1 MPDRAL
7 QYDLIEQPRALDAF
21 FQEHRKLS
29 WMAFDTEFVGE
40 KRFHTLLCL
49 IQVKSEKGLF
59 LIDPIR
65 LKNLDP
71 FLELVADPGI
81 TKITHAGDNDYRL
94 LNNLFGIVPVN
105 VFDTQVAA
113 GFVGYNYPVS
123 FRKLVESEL
132 NVHLKKGYAVADWE
146 SRPFQSKQLRYAL
159 NDVLFLPDLWQS
171 LQEKLRQQNR
181 THWADEELGLWEKAE
196 YYYRDP
202 HDEAIKSNL
211 MRSLKNRERAFLIR
225 LFAWRR
231 ELAEKRDHSKE
242 MVLPAKYISQIV
254 RSISSGREALKH
266 NRRIPSKT
274 AERYGAIFEE
284 LYNRPVTDEEKEILK
299 RIPSDLDDDP
309 KEQIIM
315 EMLYQVIKYKCLEE
329 DISINMVVP
338 RGELKKIRADE
349 DDALELLAGG
359 WRQEMLGAYF
369 LDWLS
374 NANRMKVELH
384 ENRIVI
390 RPEEHV

>member
-1 MPDRAL
+1 M
-7 QYDLIEQPRALDAF
+7 
-21 FQEHRKLS
+21 
-29 WMAFDTEFVGE
+29 
-40 KRFHTLLCL
+40 
-49 IQVKSEKGLF
+49 
-59 LIDPIR
+59 
-65 LKNLDP
+65 
-71 FLELVADPGI
+71 
-81 TKITHAGDNDYRL
+81 
-94 LNNLFGIVPVN
+94 
-105 VFDTQVAA
+105 
-113 GFVGYNYPVS
+113 
-123 FRKLVESEL
+123 
-132 NVHLKKGYAVADWE
+132 
-146 SRPFQSKQLRYAL
+146 RYAL

-242 MVLPAKYISQIV
+242 MVLLTKYISQIV
-254 RSISSGREALKH
+254 RSISSGREYLKH

-284 LYNRPVTDEEKEILK
+284 LYNLPVTDEEKEILK

-338 RGELKKIRADE
+338 AAKSKRSAPTKTTP
-349 DDALELLAGG
+349 
-359 WRQEMLGAYF
+359 WNC
-369 LDWLS
+369 W
-374 NANRMKVELH
+374 
-384 ENRIVI
+384 
-390 RPEEHV
+390 